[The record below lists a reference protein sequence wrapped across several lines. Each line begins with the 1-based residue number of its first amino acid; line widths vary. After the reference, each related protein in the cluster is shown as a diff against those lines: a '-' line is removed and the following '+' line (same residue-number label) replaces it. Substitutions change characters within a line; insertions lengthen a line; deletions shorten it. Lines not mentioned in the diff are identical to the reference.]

1 MNETQ
6 LNRQD
11 SDDYEEFEE
20 VLISIQINNNNNN
33 NNNNSDDNDDK
44 GLASDY
50 QNDKE
55 ISDLFLNNNK
65 QEITNNKFISNN
77 EANNALTT
85 LVQWCQQYGSLSEAN
100 LDLLN
105 KVKIMVDNIQAKQ

>member
-33 NNNNSDDNDDK
+33 SDDDK

>member
-20 VLISIQINNNNNN
+20 VLISILINNNS
-33 NNNNSDDNDDK
+33 NNNNSDDDK

>member
-33 NNNNSDDNDDK
+33 NSDDNDDK
-44 GLASDY
+44 GLAGDY

-55 ISDLFLNNNK
+55 GIK
-65 QEITNNKFISNN
+65 
-77 EANNALTT
+77 
-85 LVQWCQQYGSLSEAN
+85 Y
-100 LDLLN
+100 
-105 KVKIMVDNIQAKQ
+105 

>member
-33 NNNNSDDNDDK
+33 NDDDNR

-55 ISDLFLNNNK
+55 ISDLFLNNK
-65 QEITNNKFISNN
+65 QEITNSNFISNN

-85 LVQWCQQYGSLSEAN
+85 LVQWCKQYGSLSESN